1 MVHPLLHG
9 SVIRRDCFIV
19 PFLARHS
26 DRLAGRTTSF
36 SDLRAVASAILGHV
50 LCRWCRALA
59 ALLACSPSP
68 SACDCAGATRSALA
82 AAIEVLTTLS
92 CWRQLSWKESAYLGI
107 SYFRG
112 YLWEHL
118 GWVVALLLVLGILYY
133 WERRVHSAPRARV
146 SQFLIDIIRR
156 LNKLAPSV
164 RLFEGR

>member
-1 MVHPLLHG
+1 M
-9 SVIRRDCFIV
+9 
-19 PFLARHS
+19 
-26 DRLAGRTTSF
+26 
-36 SDLRAVASAILGHV
+36 ASAILGPCSLSLV
-50 LCRWCRALA
+50 SRFGCSAGG
-59 ALLACSPSP
+59 SPSP